1 MSTPATVS
9 FRENGS
15 EMVSLYCHWD
25 GYPSGFGAELADF
38 FKGITVV
45 NGFNASQEK
54 VGAFANGFGCAVAQ
68 FIASVKTMVGNIY
81 VQVLGTCDGD
91 YDYVIDYSTDNHS
104 YLVSAVSYG
113 EEIFKGDIY
122 EFWEFCRADEEQ

>member
-25 GYPSGFGAELADF
+25 GYPSGMGAELAEF
-38 FKGITVV
+38 FKGVKIV
-45 NGFNASQEK
+45 NGFNMDQNKIGE
-54 VGAFANGFGCAVAQ
+54 FANGFGCAVAQ

-81 VQVLGTCDGD
+81 MQVLGTCSGD
-91 YDYVIDYSTDNHS
+91 YDYTVNYLTDTQTYSIS
-104 YLVSAVSYG
+104 VVSYD
-113 EEIFKGDIY
+113 EEIFNGDIDK
-122 EFWEFCRADEEQ
+122 FLEFCTASNDE

>member
-45 NGFNASQEK
+45 NGFNASQE
-54 VGAFANGFGCAVAQ
+54 
-68 FIASVKTMVGNIY
+68 
-81 VQVLGTCDGD
+81 
-91 YDYVIDYSTDNHS
+91 
-104 YLVSAVSYG
+104 LVSAVSYG